1 MRNLM
6 YLFILSLSI
15 AVSSCSSKHPVTSVS
30 RVPDEPDYKKDQ
42 RLNEYTYET
51 TEESNSG
58 ATGPGTGASYG
69 GFSSRSSSLKRDY
82 ENRHR
87 RSLYQQYQVN
97 PENSAQPADQWGQ

>member
-30 RVPDEPDYKKDQ
+30 RIPDEPDYKKDQ

-51 TEESNSG
+51 TKETNSG
-58 ATGPGTGASYG
+58 AMGSGTGASYG
-69 GFSSRSSSLKRDY
+69 AFSSRSSSLKRDY
-82 ENRHR
+82 ENRHGK
-87 RSLYQQYQVN
+87 SKLQDQVN
-97 PENSAQPADQWGQ
+97 PENPAQPADEWGQ

>member
-1 MRNLM
+1 MRNLK
-6 YLFILSLSI
+6 YLFVLGLSI

-30 RVPDEPDYKKDQ
+30 RIPDEPDYKKDQ

-51 TEESNSG
+51 TKESNSG
-58 ATGPGTGASYG
+58 AIGPGTGSSYG

-87 RSLYQQYQVN
+87 RVHYQEYQVN
-97 PENSAQPADQWGQ
+97 PENPAQPSDQWSQ